1 MCARRLCNFRGKTR
15 RWKVVYEVRLDGV
28 TLKDRNTVGKFLDGT
43 SIAECADMKEI
54 LGTEEYIKCF
64 SSAETR
70 G

>member
-1 MCARRLCNFRGKTR
+1 M
-15 RWKVVYEVRLDGV
+15 VYEVRLDGV